1 MRLRKLALVLLALA
15 MVAVISACGSLGQS
29 SSGDSGNGDQ
39 AQKEQPEE
47 QQPEQEVNQEQTQQ
61 VAPQQGPQE
70 DAGET
75 ANALEPPEDTTLK
88 LTVPK
93 MAEIQDDEIPTGL
106 GNQEPLFRDY
116 AAVHL
121 QYTGWPWEEEAN
133 VYIAGHLMGYE
144 NTPSYRAFYDLD
156 DLKRGDE
163 IYITDAEGRQYTY
176 EVFNK
181 FVVEPTNLAV
191 LAPIEGKNI
200 VTLQTCTPPDYTDR
214 FLVRGKLVD
223 VKEA

>member
-15 MVAVISACGSLGQS
+15 MVAAVSACGSLGQS
-29 SSGDSGNGDQ
+29 SSGDSGNEEQ
-39 AQKEQPEE
+39 AKKEQPEE
-47 QQPEQEVNQEQTQQ
+47 QPKQEANQEKTQQ
-61 VAPQQGPQE
+61 IAPQQGSQE
-70 DAGET
+70 EASET
-75 ANALEPPEDTTLK
+75 VNALDPPQDTTMR

-93 MAEIQDDEIPTGL
+93 MAEIEDDEIPTGL
-106 GNQEPLFRDY
+106 GNEEPLFRDY

-121 QYTGWPWEEEAN
+121 KYTGFPWEENSN
-133 VYIAGHLMGYE
+133 VYIAGHLMGYD

-163 IYITDAEGRQYTY
+163 IYITDADGRQYTY

-181 FVVEPTNLAV
+181 FVVQPTNLAV
-191 LAPIEGKNI
+191 LAPVEGRNI
-200 VTLQTCTPPDYTDR
+200 VTLQTCTPPDYTER
-214 FLVRGKLVD
+214 LIVRGELKD

>member
-1 MRLRKLALVLLALA
+1 MRLRKLALVLLTLA

-29 SSGDSGNGDQ
+29 SSSDSGSENQ
-39 AQKEQPEE
+39 ANKEQPEE
-47 QQPEQEVNQEQTQQ
+47 QAKQEANQEQTQQ
-61 VAPQQGPQE
+61 IAPQKGSQE
-70 DAGET
+70 DSGET
-75 ANALEPPEDTTLK
+75 ANALEPPQDETMK

-93 MAEIQDDEIPTGL
+93 MAEIEDDEIPTGL

-121 QYTGWPWEEEAN
+121 KCTGWPWEEEAN

-163 IYITDAEGRQYTY
+163 IYITDSDGRKYTY

-181 FVVEPTNLAV
+181 FVVQPTNLAV
-191 LAPIEGKNI
+191 LAPVEGRNI

-214 FLVRGKLVD
+214 LIVRGKLTD
-223 VKEA
+223 VTEA

>member
-1 MRLRKLALVLLALA
+1 M
-15 MVAVISACGSLGQS
+15 
-29 SSGDSGNGDQ
+29 
-39 AQKEQPEE
+39 
-47 QQPEQEVNQEQTQQ
+47 
-61 VAPQQGPQE
+61 
-70 DAGET
+70 
-75 ANALEPPEDTTLK
+75 K

-93 MAEIQDDEIPTGL
+93 MAEIEDDEIPTGL
-106 GNQEPLFRDY
+106 GNEEPLFRDY

-121 QYTGWPWEEEAN
+121 KYTGWPWEEEAN

-181 FVVEPTNLAV
+181 FIVQPTNLSV
-191 LAPIEGKNI
+191 LAPVEGRNI
-200 VTLQTCTPPDYTDR
+200 VTLQTCTPPDYAER
-214 FLVRGKLVD
+214 LIVRAELKD
-223 VKEA
+223 VKQA

>member
-29 SSGDSGNGDQ
+29 SSGDSGNEDQ
-39 AQKEQPEE
+39 AKNE
-47 QQPEQEVNQEQTQQ
+47 QPEQEANQEQTQQ
-61 VAPQQGPQE
+61 IAPQQGSQE
-70 DAGET
+70 DSGET
-75 ANALEPPEDTTLK
+75 ANALEPPQDTTMK

-93 MAEIQDDEIPTGL
+93 MAEIDNDEIPTGL
-106 GNQEPLFRDY
+106 GNEEPLFRDY
-116 AAVHL
+116 AGVHL

-144 NTPSYRAFYDLD
+144 NTASYRAFYDLD

-176 EVFNK
+176 QVFNK
-181 FVVEPTNLAV
+181 FVVQPTNLAV
-191 LAPIEGKNI
+191 LAPLEGKNI

-214 FLVRGKLVD
+214 LIVRGKLMD

>member
-29 SSGDSGNGDQ
+29 SGDSGNENQ
-39 AQKEQPEE
+39 ANKEQPE
-47 QQPEQEVNQEQTQQ
+47 QQASKEQTQQ
-61 VAPQQGPQE
+61 IAPQQGAQE
-70 DAGET
+70 DSGET
-75 ANALEPPEDTTLK
+75 ANALEPPQDETMR

-93 MAEIQDDEIPTGL
+93 MAEIEDDEIPTGL

-121 QYTGWPWEEEAN
+121 KYTGWPWEEEAN

-163 IYITDAEGRQYTY
+163 IYITDADGRKYTY

-181 FVVEPTNLAV
+181 FVVQPTNLAV
-191 LAPIEGKNI
+191 LAPVEGRNI
-200 VTLQTCTPPDYTDR
+200 VTLQTCTPPDYSDR
-214 FLVRGKLVD
+214 LIVRGELKD
-223 VKEA
+223 VTEA